1 MSMGDLDITYIH
13 TERMNL
19 RVVDPELIGTAHRTL
34 HGPALAAFYGTEQLD
49 ALALMV
55 ERFEKGLVTF
65 NKSFLYMHL
74 IHKDSKE
81 VIGWCGYHTYYTDH
95 DRAEL
100 GYVMEKEAYM
110 GKGLMTEAL
119 EKVLEYGFHTMGLNR
134 VEAFVGADNRP
145 SLRLLEKFGFQ
156 KEGVLKGHYLVNGVY
171 EDSWLFS
178 LLKEKYST

>member
-1 MSMGDLDITYIH
+1 MESLNTNRL
-13 TERMNL
+13 TL
-19 RVVDPELIGTAHRTL
+19 RIVTPELLDEVHRTMDL
-34 HGPALAAFYGTEQLD
+34 PEMSSFYGTEDPEYLSKQTI
-49 ALALMV
+49 
-55 ERFEKGLVTF
+55 RYEKGLVTF

-74 IHKDSKE
+74 IDKASSE
-81 VIGWCGYHTYYTDH
+81 VIGWCGYHTYYMDH

-119 EKVLEYGFHTMGLNR
+119 EKVLHYGFHTMGLNR
-134 VEAFVGADNRP
+134 VEAFVGPDNGP

-171 EDSWLFS
+171 EDSWLLR
-178 LLKEKYST
+178 LLRGEYRS